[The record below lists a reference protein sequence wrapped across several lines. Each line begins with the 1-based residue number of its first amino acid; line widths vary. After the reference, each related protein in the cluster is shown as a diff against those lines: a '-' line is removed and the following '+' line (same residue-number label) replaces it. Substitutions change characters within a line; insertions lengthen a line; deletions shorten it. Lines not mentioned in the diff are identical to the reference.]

1 MARDDM
7 ARDDGCLRGLTECY
21 RTLGVTIPSQT
32 RCERNVAGALLGVT
46 LAYLNTTVAWAAP
59 PLTLDQ
65 AVEQALARAP
75 ELRAAALT
83 RAEAEARLA
92 QTQTAAW
99 PRAMAEASYTPHW
112 PINEIRLPQAP
123 GGPTLTPR
131 PVDDMHRYQL
141 SLSVSERL
149 VDLSR
154 GGREAAAREGVRQS
168 EAAGEL
174 AAARLAYGV
183 RVAFCGTLFA
193 REVARIAGDA
203 LTQARREAQ
212 RAELRLTAG
221 AGTQVGLAQARVRV
235 AELEAELRR
244 AEVQQLRQRRV
255 LANLLGVTTLPPLAG
270 RLESLAGAEPAGGAG
285 PASPALSP
293 EGTPA
298 VRQLRAAQ
306 RSAVHA
312 ARSQA
317 RTFVPTLSLAASAGL
332 RYPRALALEFGP
344 VLEGAAVLSW
354 EAFDSG
360 LRRAR
365 VREGEAQALR
375 FGAQAEATA
384 RELERELIEVEA
396 RAASAAADLVSARE
410 TLRQNELYLRVA
422 RAAVEAGT
430 GTELDVHQAQLALD
444 RTRIAIQRALLE
456 AALAGAQRLLVWGRT
471 RPPVADEAGGER

>member
-1 MARDDM
+1 VRA
-7 ARDDGCLRGLTECY
+7 AL
-21 RTLGVTIPSQT
+21 V
-32 RCERNVAGALLGVT
+32 ALLLAPAGVV
-46 LAYLNTTVAWAAP
+46 LAAP
-59 PLTLDQ
+59 ALTVDQ

-75 ELRAAALT
+75 ELRAAALA
-83 RAEAEARLA
+83 RAEAEARWA

-99 PRAMAEASYTPHW
+99 PRAVVEASYTPHW

-131 PVDDMHRYQL
+131 AVDDVQRYQVN
-141 SLSVSERL
+141 LSVSERL

-168 EAAGEL
+168 EAVGEL
-174 AAARLAYGV
+174 AAARVAFGV
-183 RVAFCGTLFA
+183 RVAFYGALFA
-193 REVARIAGDA
+193 RDVCRIAGESLA
-203 LTQARREAQ
+203 QARREAQ
-212 RAELRLTAG
+212 RAELRLAAG

-244 AEVQQLRQRRV
+244 AEVQQARQRRV
-255 LANLLGVTTLPPLAG
+255 LASLLGLTTLPPLAG
-270 RLESLAGAEPAGGAG
+270 QLESLAAAAPAGTAG
-285 PASPALSP
+285 PIGALSA
-293 EGTPA
+293 EATPP

-306 RSAVHA
+306 RAAAHT
-312 ARSQA
+312 ARSHA
-317 RTFVPTLSLAASAGL
+317 RTFVPTLSLAATAGL

-375 FGAQAEATA
+375 LGAQAEATA

-396 RAASAAADLVSARE
+396 RAASASADLVSARE
-410 TLRQNELYLRVA
+410 TLRQNEVYLRVA
-422 RAAVEAGT
+422 RAALEAGT

-444 RTRIAIQRALLE
+444 RARIAIQRALLD
-456 AALAGAQRLLVWGRT
+456 AALAEAQRLLVWGRT
-471 RPPVADEAGGER
+471 RPPVADEAGGKR

>member
-1 MARDDM
+1 MRA
-7 ARDDGCLRGLTECY
+7 AL
-21 RTLGVTIPSQT
+21 V
-32 RCERNVAGALLGVT
+32 ALLLAPAGVA
-46 LAYLNTTVAWAAP
+46 LAAP
-59 PLTLDQ
+59 SLTLDQ
-65 AVEQALARAP
+65 AVAQAMARAP
-75 ELRAAALT
+75 ELRAAALA

-99 PRAMAEASYTPHW
+99 PRAVAEASYTPHW
-112 PINEIRLPQAP
+112 PINEIRLPPTP

-131 PVDDMHRYQL
+131 AVDDVHRYQVN
-141 SLSVSERL
+141 LSVSERL

-174 AAARLAYGV
+174 AAARLAFAV
-183 RVAFCGTLFA
+183 RVAFYGALFA
-193 REVARIAGDA
+193 RDVCRIAGESLA
-203 LTQARREAQ
+203 QARREAQ
-212 RAELRLTAG
+212 RAELRLAAG

-244 AEVQQLRQRRV
+244 AEVQQARQRRV
-255 LANLLGVTTLPPLAG
+255 LASLLGLDAAPPLSGALELLA
-270 RLESLAGAEPAGGAG
+270 RLG
-285 PASPALSP
+285 SPARSGEPGL
-293 EGTPA
+293 EATPP

-306 RSAVHA
+306 RAAAHT

-317 RTFVPTLSLAASAGL
+317 RTFVPTLSLAATAGL

-375 FGAQAEATA
+375 LGAQAEATA

-396 RAASAAADLVSARE
+396 RAASASADLVSARE
-410 TLRQNELYLRVA
+410 TLRQNEVYLRVA

-444 RTRIAIQRALLE
+444 RARIAIQRALLD
-456 AALAGAQRLLVWGRT
+456 AALAEAQRLLVWGRT
-471 RPPVADEAGGER
+471 RPPVADEAGGKR

>member
-1 MARDDM
+1 MSWA
-7 ARDDGCLRGLTECY
+7 LRAALAA
-21 RTLGVTIPSQT
+21 LVFAP
-32 RCERNVAGALLGVT
+32 AGSAF
-46 LAYLNTTVAWAAP
+46 AAP

-75 ELRAAALT
+75 ELRAAALA
-83 RAEAEARLA
+83 RAEAEARSA
-92 QTQTAAW
+92 QTQTATW
-99 PRAMAEASYTPHW
+99 PRAVAEASYTPHW

-131 PVDDMHRYQL
+131 PVDDVHRYQL

-174 AAARLAYGV
+174 TAARLAYGV

-270 RLESLAGAEPAGGAG
+270 RLELLAGAAPPAGGAG
-285 PASPALSP
+285 AAPAALSP

-365 VREGEAQALR
+365 VREGEAQAQRL
-375 FGAQAEATA
+375 GAQAEATA

-456 AALAGAQRLLVWGRT
+456 AALAEAQRLLVWGRT